1 MKSTQY
7 ILHSTYYTVHREE
20 YTQCNTCHR
29 LTPQHTSLP
38 RCLGNRSW
46 FLPCAFLRASFPCN
60 FLVPHCT
67 TMSPVCRE
75 SRERSREVERGREKS
90 REVERSRE
98 KSREVERSRE
108 KSREVE
114 VQTLCQVP
122 FTHYCMKFLPCPTP
136 REGTC
141 SFRPSPPNKFLSNKF
156 LPAPHYCRPFVCQ
169 ASPME

>member
-1 MKSTQY
+1 VKNT
-7 ILHSTYYTVHREE
+7 HSATLATD
-20 YTQCNTCHR
+20 
-29 LTPQHTSLP
+29 LP
-38 RCLGNRSW
+38 PNIR
-46 FLPCAFLRASFPCN
+46 P
-60 FLVPHCT
+60 
-67 TMSPVCRE
+67 SPVVLGIGRGSFLAPSFVPASRVTFLFPIVQPCRLCA
-75 SRERSREVERGREKS
+75 ERAERGQEKSREVERSREKS